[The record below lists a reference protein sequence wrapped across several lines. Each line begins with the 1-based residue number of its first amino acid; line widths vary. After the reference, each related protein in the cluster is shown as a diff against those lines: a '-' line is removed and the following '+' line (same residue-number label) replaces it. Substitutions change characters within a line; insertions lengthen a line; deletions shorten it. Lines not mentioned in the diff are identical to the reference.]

1 MTLVEKYVASPF
13 EICVRHVGQNPGHV
27 SSGVGVAVVLTNG
40 KKGLGIN
47 SQLCLCHNMVNLLHL
62 AKLAPLAVDIPLL
75 IKYSVQCVSLYIHIG
90 VLRRNPKSDL
100 P

>member
-1 MTLVEKYVASPF
+1 MTLVEKYVALPF

-47 SQLCLCHNMVNLLHL
+47 SQLCSCHNMVKLLQL
-62 AKLAPLAVDIPLL
+62 AKLAPLAADIPLL
-75 IKYSVQCVSLYIHIG
+75 
-90 VLRRNPKSDL
+90 N
-100 P
+100 

>member
-1 MTLVEKYVASPF
+1 MTFGRENVASPF

-47 SQLCLCHNMVNLLHL
+47 SQLCSCHNMVNLLHL

-75 IKYSVQCVSLYIHIG
+75 IKYTLNVYLYTYT
-90 VLRRNPKSDL
+90 
-100 P
+100 